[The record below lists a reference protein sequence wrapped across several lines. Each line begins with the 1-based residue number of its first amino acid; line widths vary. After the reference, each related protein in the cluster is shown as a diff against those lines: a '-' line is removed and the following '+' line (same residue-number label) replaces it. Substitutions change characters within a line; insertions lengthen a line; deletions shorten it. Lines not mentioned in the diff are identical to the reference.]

1 MYSIRRI
8 KKNEY
13 TLALKKGED
22 VRMHMMMLSDCGARN
37 GHICI
42 YVRGEEKTTTS
53 EKMIE

>member
-1 MYSIRRI
+1 
-8 KKNEY
+8 
-13 TLALKKGED
+13 
-22 VRMHMMMLSDCGARN
+22 MHMMMLSDCGARN